1 MRKLWMTILLLSVS
15 VIAIVAPMYAEG
27 QISVADKKTK
37 SETSTQTET
46 SAPNATDD
54 DEDDSSAGD
63 FYLKVD
69 PPQHKVQHLKNG
81 KSRSATYSVKV
92 TAVSEFRD
100 VVKLSV
106 TGMEKCKTC
115 ETWFNPE
122 EGKPKPAFVSVLKV
136 IVPPSAPPG
145 TYTLKISGTS
155 RSGETIN
162 YATTTLIVE
171 GEAAA
176 VTTTTSQ
183 TTSVTT
189 TGKLKV
195 SVTTDQESYLAG
207 EDVAIS
213 GYVRLG
219 SGASVAG
226 ASVSLSVLEPDG
238 DELDGADLQT
248 NDEGR
253 FAENFTL
260 PSTAANGTYT
270 VYATASMSGYKDAFA
285 TVTFTVGLSNLPS
298 VHIVEASITLPNGTL
313 SSEFSPGETVL
324 VWAVVNNTGA
334 DLVGAN
340 TWVEVLD
347 PNNSPISL
355 VIVVVTIHTGEQV
368 KVGVHVILATDA
380 NIGTYTVRIL
390 VSDRPIA
397 EGGKFLDSKET
408 AFLVTSETGPTTT
421 TTQVT
426 SETTTTVSITS
437 ETTSTQSTS
446 ETSTTETTSQ
456 TSTTET
462 TTTQSTSETSTTE
475 TTSQTSTTETTTET
489 STTET
494 TSQTSTTETTA
505 TSTTTS

>member
-1 MRKLWMTILLLSVS
+1 MTILLLSVS

-27 QISVADKKTK
+27 QITVADKKTD
-37 SETSTQTET
+37 
-46 SAPNATDD
+46 A
-54 DEDDSSAGD
+54 AGD

-69 PPQHKVQHLKNG
+69 PPQHKVQILKNG

-92 TAVSEFRD
+92 TAVPDFRD
-100 VVKLSV
+100 EVELSV
-106 TGMEKCKTC
+106 TGLPETC

-122 EGKPKPAFVSVLKV
+122 EGKPKPSFVSVLKV
-136 IVPPSAPPG
+136 IVPPCAPPG
-145 TYTLKISGTS
+145 TYTLTISGA
-155 RSGETIN
+155 SGETVH
-162 YATTTLIVE
+162 YATTTLIIE
-171 GEAAA
+171 GEAAT
-176 VTTTTSQ
+176 VTTTTSTTTSQ
-183 TTSVTT
+183 TTSVRT

-219 SGASVAG
+219 SGVSAAG
-226 ASVSLSVLEPDG
+226 ASVSLSVSEPDG
-238 DELDGADLQT
+238 DEVDGADLQT
-248 NDEGR
+248 NDDGR

-260 PSTAANGTYT
+260 SSTAANGTYT

-298 VHIVEASITLPNGTL
+298 VHIVEASITMPNGTL
-313 SSEFSPGETVL
+313 SSEFSPGETV
-324 VWAVVNNTGA
+324 VVCAVVNNTGA
-334 DLVGAN
+334 DLVEGN
-340 TWVEVLD
+340 TWVEALD

-355 VIVVVTIHTGEQV
+355 VIVMVTIHTGEQV

-380 NIGTYTVRIL
+380 KIGTYTVRIL

-421 TTQVT
+421 TTTQVT
-426 SETTTTVSITS
+426 SETT
-437 ETTSTQSTS
+437 TS

-456 TSTTET
+456 TSTA
-462 TTTQSTSETSTTE
+462 
-475 TTSQTSTTETTTET
+475 ETTTET

-494 TSQTSTTETTA
+494 TSQTSSI
-505 TSTTTS
+505 TSEIS

>member
-1 MRKLWMTILLLSVS
+1 MTILLLSIS
-15 VIAIVAPMYAEG
+15 LIAIVAPMYAEG

-46 SAPNATDD
+46 SAPNVTDHHHEDD
-54 DEDDSSAGD
+54 DEDDESSAGD

-69 PPQHKVQHLKNG
+69 PPQHKVQILKNG

-92 TAVSEFRD
+92 TAVSDFRGE
-100 VVKLSV
+100 VELSV
-106 TGMEKCKTC
+106 TGLPETC
-115 ETWFNPE
+115 ETCKAWFNPE
-122 EGKPKPAFVSVLKV
+122 EGKPKPVFVSVLKV
-136 IVPPSAPPG
+136 IVPPSAPSG
-145 TYTLKISGTS
+145 TYTLKISGE
-155 RSGETIN
+155 GGGAVH
-162 YATTTLIVE
+162 YATTTLIIE
-171 GEAAA
+171 GAT

-189 TGKLKV
+189 KGKLKV

-462 TTTQSTSETSTTE
+462 TT
-475 TTSQTSTTETTTET
+475 ET

>member
-1 MRKLWMTILLLSVS
+1 MTILLLSVS

-27 QISVADKKTK
+27 QITVADKKTK
-37 SETSTQTET
+37 SETSTGTENT
-46 SAPNATDD
+46 APNVTDA
-54 DEDDSSAGD
+54 AGD

-69 PPQHKVQHLKNG
+69 PPQHKIQHLKNG
-81 KSRSATYSVKV
+81 KNRSATYSVKV

-100 VVKLSV
+100 EVELSV
-106 TGMEKCKTC
+106 TGPPDGCFA
-115 ETWFNPE
+115 WFNPIN
-122 EGKPKPAFVSVLKV
+122 GKPVFVSVLKV

-145 TYTLKISGTS
+145 IYTLNITGAS
-155 RSGETIN
+155 RETVH
-162 YATTTLIVE
+162 YATATLIIE
-171 GEAAA
+171 GEATPLTI
-176 VTTTTSQ
+176 TTAQ

-219 SGASVAG
+219 SGVSAAG
-226 ASVSLSVLEPDG
+226 ASLSLSVLDPGGE
-238 DELDGADLQT
+238 EVDGAVLQT
-248 NDEGR
+248 NDDGR
-253 FAENFTL
+253 FVENFTL

-270 VYATASMSGYKDAFA
+270 VYATASMSGYKDALA

-298 VHIVEASITLPNGTL
+298 VHIVEASITMPNGTL
-313 SSEFSPGETVL
+313 SSEFSPGETVV

-334 DLVGAN
+334 DLVDAN
-340 TWVEVLD
+340 TWVEALD
-347 PNNSPISL
+347 PDNSPISL

-380 NIGTYTVRIL
+380 KIGTYTVRIL

-397 EGGKFLDSKET
+397 AGGKFLDSKET

-421 TTQVT
+421 TTTQVT
-426 SETTTTVSITS
+426 SETTTTGS
-437 ETTSTQSTS
+437 STS
-446 ETSTTETTSQ
+446 
-456 TSTTET
+456 ET

-475 TTSQTSTTETTTET
+475 TTTQTSTTETTTET
-489 STTET
+489 SNTET
-494 TSQTSTTETTA
+494 TSQTSSSTSET
-505 TSTTTS
+505 S

>member
-1 MRKLWMTILLLSVS
+1 MTILLLSLS

-27 QISVADKKTK
+27 QITVADKKKDT
-37 SETSTQTET
+37 
-46 SAPNATDD
+46 
-54 DEDDSSAGD
+54 AGD

-69 PPQHKVQHLKNG
+69 PPQHKVQILKNG

-92 TAVSEFRD
+92 TAVSDFRGE
-100 VVKLSV
+100 VELSV
-106 TGMEKCKTC
+106 TGLPETC
-115 ETWFNPE
+115 ERWFNPE
-122 EGKPKPAFVSVLKV
+122 EGKPKPVFVSVLKV

-145 TYTLKISGTS
+145 TYPLTITGTAS
-155 RSGETIN
+155 DGTTN
-162 YATTTLIVE
+162 YATTTLIIE
-171 GEAAA
+171 GEAATVTTTTEA
-176 VTTTTSQ
+176 ATVTTTTSQ

-238 DELDGADLQT
+238 DEIDGADLQT

-313 SSEFSPGETVL
+313 SSEFSPGETVV

-421 TTQVT
+421 TTTQVT

-462 TTTQSTSETSTTE
+462 TTEASTTE
-475 TTSQTSTTETTTET
+475 TTSQTSTTETTTAT

-494 TSQTSTTETTA
+494 TS
-505 TSTTTS
+505 